1 MEYISIKFLHNT
13 AMVFS
18 TFLDIK
24 NESGGPTFTTSAPNK
39 SLGT

>member
-18 TFLDIK
+18 TFLDTKI
-24 NESGGPTFTTSAPNK
+24 ESVGPTLTTTAAI
-39 SLGT
+39 SL